1 MANEKNIL
9 RSLLVGE
16 SRAYGFTI
24 AFWGSGAM
32 LINVHGVPELFEALL
47 YGFGAVIGFGIL
59 AVIAF
64 RSAIAKP
71 ETSDSNLLVL
81 STIHYISS
89 LLPMIIA
96 YLISKNFSSLY
107 AFLITGFEVTIVYNC
122 SMLLEKLLSEEIYS
136 LEAKIKSKLS

>member
-1 MANEKNIL
+1 MRERGYL
-9 RSLLVGE
+9 RSILTGE

-47 YGFGAVIGFGIL
+47 YGFGAVLGFGIL

-64 RSAIAKP
+64 RSALAKP

-81 STIHYISS
+81 SSIHYIAS
-89 LLPMIIA
+89 LLPMVIA

-107 AFLITGFEVTIVYNC
+107 AFLITGFEVTLVYNC
-122 SMLLEKLLSEEIYS
+122 SMLLERLLSEEIYS
-136 LEAKIKSKLS
+136 LETKIESNLG